1 MGIKS
6 VGGVPYKGTPHIVKK
21 AGNSQGLKEAC
32 GVFACSFEKP
42 LDLDLYLEKGLKALQ
57 HRGEDGAGIAFVGL
71 DNRLKTYRTRG
82 LVPDLVNAL
91 GQDTI
96 KSHQAIGHVRYG
108 TCGHEGQDL
117 VQPLV
122 KEDLDV
128 AIAFNGQIETGR
140 FKSDTE
146 RLLDIFLTFTK
157 KLGASPL
164 SGSDDFKLIQGLT
177 RASDKEAFSVL
188 ALYEGK
194 IYAYRDANGTRP
206 LFMAHIEAGQDKGI
220 ALASET
226 CAFKHFDNV
235 RIKEIRP
242 GSLLIIEKG
251 QVLSV
256 HESQDQKKKFC
267 AFEALYFSRE
277 DSYHLEG
284 LTYYEIRKALGR
296 ALAVADGDAGQTM
309 CDIVLGVPQSGMPAA
324 LGYSNESGIALEF
337 GLIKSRY
344 QGRSFIQ
351 PSEGQRRQVLE
362 EKLQIQASVIRGKR
376 VLVVDDTLVRGHTM
390 KHIVKMLRR
399 AGAASVHVRIG
410 APPIV
415 TPCSKGV
422 DTGRETSLPASE
434 LSRAALRDYIGADS
448 LRFLTLNMLEDV
460 LGQDICQACF
470 L

>member
-1 MGIKS
+1 MGIES
-6 VGGVPYKGTPHIVKK
+6 IGGVSNKGTPHIVKK

-42 LDLDLYLEKGLKALQ
+42 LDLDIYLEKGLKGLQ
-57 HRGEDGAGIAFVGL
+57 HRGEDGAGIAFVDH

-82 LVPDLVNAL
+82 LVPDLIHAL

-117 VQPLV
+117 VQPLA
-122 KEDLDV
+122 KENLGV

-146 RLLDIFLTFTK
+146 RLLDLFLTFTNEFE
-157 KLGASPL
+157 SSSL
-164 SGSDDFKLIQGLT
+164 SSGNDFKLIQGLT
-177 RASDKEAFSVL
+177 KASDKEAFSVL

-206 LFMAHIEAGQDKGI
+206 LFMAHVEEGQHKGI

-226 CAFKHFDNV
+226 CAFNHFDV
-235 RIKEIRP
+235 LGVKEIRP
-242 GSLLIIEKG
+242 GSLHIIEKG

-277 DSYHLEG
+277 DSYHSEG
-284 LTYYEIRKALGR
+284 LSYYDIRKALGR
-296 ALAVADGDAGQTM
+296 ALALADRDSDQTM
-309 CDIVLGVPQSGMPAA
+309 CDIVVGVPQSGMPAA

-351 PSEGQRRQVLE
+351 PSEGQRKQVLE
-362 EKLQIQASVIRGKR
+362 EKLQIQASAIRGKR

-410 APPIV
+410 APPILS
-415 TPCSKGV
+415 PCSKGV
-422 DTGRETSLPASE
+422 DTGRETSLPASD
-434 LSRAALRDYIGADS
+434 LSHAALRDHIGADS

-460 LGQDICQACF
+460 LGQDNCQACF